1 MSTRV
6 DRHRAKDHQREKFS
20 WRVFLRPG
28 WVMAVMAII
37 AFSYASFT
45 FLAPWQLNKDE
56 DIVRRNEQIER
67 AFDSD
72 PEPYSTVFDATGAVD
87 PSEEWARVSLTGR
100 YLPEAETLLR
110 LRPVEKTPVFQA
122 LTPFATT
129 DGDIFLVN
137 RGFVGFPGPDL
148 PFIEPAPGTEVTI
161 TGMARLSENR
171 PENPPM
177 IEQDRLQVYG
187 INTTQVGEAIEV
199 DLAED
204 YLQLATG
211 SAGELNAMPVPK
223 LDRGSHLSY
232 GWQWLAFGIMAPL
245 GMGYF
250 IWAEIRERR
259 RIRREEAELTPEQ
272 EQPEISERS
281 RDVRA
286 RYGGQ
291 HRDHWGNQSRR

>member
-1 MSTRV
+1 M
-6 DRHRAKDHQREKFS
+6 
-20 WRVFLRPG
+20 G
-28 WVMAVMAII
+28 IMIII
-37 AFSYASFT
+37 AFSYAAFT

-67 AFDSD
+67 AFDSE
-72 PEPYSTVFDATGAVD
+72 PVPYSSAFDAAGAID
-87 PSEEWARVSLTGR
+87 PSEEWTRVSLTGR
-100 YLPEAETLLR
+100 YLPEAEALLR

-129 DGDIFLVN
+129 AGDTFLVN
-137 RGFVGFPGPDL
+137 RGFVGFPGPNL
-148 PFIEPAPGTEVTI
+148 PFIEPASNAEVTI
-161 TGMARLSENR
+161 TGMARLNEVR

-187 INTTQVGEAIEV
+187 INTTQVGEAVQLE
-199 DLAED
+199 LAED
-204 YLQLATG
+204 YLQLSAG
-211 SAGELNAMPVPK
+211 SPGELNAMPVPK

-232 GWQWLAFGIMAPL
+232 GWQWLTFGIMAPL

-259 RIRREEAELTPEQ
+259 RVRSEEAELNPAQ
-272 EQPEISERS
+272 PQPEISERS

-291 HRDHWGNQSRR
+291 HPDHWSNQSPH